1 MAVLLLPGWVA
12 VGEELNSSAEA
23 KKKKKTKANQTN
35 QTAVGLICNRSER
48 CIFFKLL
55 KD

>member
-23 KKKKKTKANQTN
+23 KKKKKQKQTKPTKQ
-35 QTAVGLICNRSER
+35 QLG
-48 CIFFKLL
+48 
-55 KD
+55 

>member
-23 KKKKKTKANQTN
+23 KKKKTKAKPNQPN
-35 QTAVGLICNRSER
+35 SSWANLQSQ
-48 CIFFKLL
+48 
-55 KD
+55 

>member
-23 KKKKKTKANQTN
+23 KKKKTKANQTN